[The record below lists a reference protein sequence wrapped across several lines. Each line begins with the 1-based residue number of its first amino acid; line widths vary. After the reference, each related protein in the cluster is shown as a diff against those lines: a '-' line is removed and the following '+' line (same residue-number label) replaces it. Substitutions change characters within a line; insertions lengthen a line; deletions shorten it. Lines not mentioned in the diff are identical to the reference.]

1 MPETPSFTVYR
12 ASAGSGKTHTLV
24 KEYLRLAL
32 GEKNNPMLFRQI
44 LAITF
49 TNKAAAEMKERVIS
63 CLHDLGK
70 DGNIHS
76 MKEDLC
82 TSLSV
87 DEKELSRRG
96 RSCLSAILHHYSDFS
111 IGTIDSFMHRVVKSF
126 AYDLK
131 LPINFQVEIDADVLL
146 NQAIDKV
153 LNKAG
158 SDKQLTEALKIFA
171 EKKTDSDKYM
181 RIEKDLFDLSLDLL
195 KENSADSIKK
205 LQHLDI
211 GAFTSIKNQ
220 VQKEASEFAN
230 QISSCAKAGY
240 SKIKEAGLEINDFY
254 QPSRGVGSFFYKQM
268 DFKPGDLFD
277 INSYVQKAYNSDL
290 WYGNKTSREIADK
303 IDQISG
309 ELKQIL
315 EKFIQLKADSYPDYL
330 INLEI
335 LDQID
340 AIAILNEISRS
351 IDEIRNEEQ
360 TMHISEFNRRVAE
373 VVLKEPA
380 PFVFE
385 RLGEKYRHFLIDEFQ
400 DTSILQW
407 QNILPLIHDGLSS
420 SFTSIIVGDP
430 KQAIYRFR
438 GGEVEQFTSL
448 PQPFPETINEV
459 QKERYGQLNSM
470 YSLKNLETNRRSTE
484 IIVTFNNQFF
494 KHLSAKYL
502 PENLQKVYED
512 NTQKFL
518 PEKSGGTL
526 AIKTLDFSSKPNKEQ
541 KNEIIYSEIY
551 DLIQNIV
558 NEGRFSFNEIAVLV
572 RDNKSSSQLA
582 SYLIENDIP
591 VISGESLLVKYAPEV
606 RMIVCW
612 MHIVTQTEVSVFL
625 FEVLELLFEADSIHF
640 NSRNELIE
648 AFNQHPNDPEF
659 WISKF
664 DLGIN
669 LNKLKTLPV
678 TEFCYE
684 ICRRLKYSVQSNPYL
699 QFFLELV
706 WQSAKSESADISVFL
721 ETWYEK
727 ADKLSISI
735 PEDANGVRLLTIH
748 KSKGLQFPVVILSAF
763 ESSRSGMGSVWLED
777 KQILPQELNSFKF
790 NLNKKMSESRI
801 AHLVDSELERTM
813 LDRINLL
820 YVATTRPENRLYIL
834 TSKVESDDLKKNEN
848 PGWDVMIND
857 FISKTDWIIDKDSGY
872 YLISGNENQSHQK
885 PKNKLKIRTSIDYL
899 SGDWKNKIRI
909 TRNKSLE
916 IELSEINEAI
926 EEGNL
931 VHQFL
936 SMVNSEENIDTA
948 LSSLITQGLINKN
961 EESLL
966 LEYAHKLF
974 NIPEIH
980 HLFTQHEK
988 IINEHEFMSETGRIL
1003 RPDKVI
1009 QLKNEIVVL
1018 DFKTGSERKSDLIQ
1032 VTNYINSLGNL
1043 YGLPAR
1049 GILIYLKNEP
1059 EIRHISA

>member
-1 MPETPSFTVYR
+1 MPETSSFTVYR

-32 GEKNNPMLFRQI
+32 GEKENSMLFRQI

-70 DGNIHS
+70 DGNRHS

-82 TSLSV
+82 SSLNI
-87 DEKELSRRG
+87 DEKELSARCRN
-96 RSCLSAILHHYSDFS
+96 CLSAILHHYSDFS

-158 SDKQLTEALKIFA
+158 SDKQLTKALKIFA
-171 EKKTDSDKYM
+171 EKKTDSDKFM

-195 KENSADSIKK
+195 RENSADSIKK

-211 GAFTSIKNQ
+211 NDFTSIKNQ
-220 VQKEASEFAN
+220 IQSEAAEFAN
-230 QISSCAKAGY
+230 QISTLAKSAY
-240 SKIKEAGLEINDFY
+240 SKIKDAGLEINDFY
-254 QPSRGVGSFFYKQM
+254 QSSRGVGDFFHKNR
-268 DFKPGDLFD
+268 DFKTGDFLKL
-277 INSYVQKAYNSDL
+277 NSYVLKAYDLNL
-290 WYGNKTSREIADK
+290 WYGNKVSSEIASK
-303 IDQISG
+303 IDQIAD
-309 ELKQIL
+309 ELNQIL
-315 EKFIQLKADSYPDYL
+315 RKLIQLKTDSYPDYL
-330 INLEI
+330 INLEM

-360 TMHISEFNRRVAE
+360 TMHISEFNRRVAD

-400 DTSILQW
+400 DTSVLQW

-420 SFTSIIVGDP
+420 NFTSIIVGDP

-448 PQPFPETINEV
+448 PQPYPETINEI
-459 QKERYGQLNSM
+459 QKERYSQLNSM

-484 IIVTFNNQFF
+484 TIVTFNNLFYR
-494 KHLSAKYL
+494 HLSDKYL
-502 PENLQKVYED
+502 PDHLQRVYDENS
-512 NTQKFL
+512 QKFL
-518 PEKSGGTL
+518 PEKTGGTL
-526 AIKTLDFSSKPNKEQ
+526 GIKTLDFSTNPNKEQ
-541 KNEIIYSEIY
+541 KNELIFSEIY
-551 DLIQNIV
+551 DLIKKIIS
-558 NEGRFSFNEIAVLV
+558 EGRFSYSEIAVLL

-582 SYLIENDIP
+582 SYLIDNEIP

-612 MHIVTQTEVSVFL
+612 MHIVTQTEVSVYL
-625 FEVLELLFEADSIHF
+625 FEILELLFESDKNYFS
-640 NSRNELIE
+640 SRNALIE
-648 AFNQHPNDPEF
+648 EFNQHPNNPEF
-659 WISKF
+659 WINKF
-664 DLGIN
+664 DLGID

-684 ICRRLKYSVQSNPYL
+684 ICRCLEYSVQSNPYL
-699 QFFLELV
+699 QFFLEMV
-706 WQSAKSESADISVFL
+706 WHSAKTESADISVFL
-721 ETWYEK
+721 EIWYEK

-801 AHLVDSELERTM
+801 AHLVDAEQERTM

-820 YVATTRPENRLYIL
+820 YVATTRPENSLYIL
-834 TSKVESDDLKKNEN
+834 TSKVEPDELEKKEN
-848 PGWDVMIND
+848 PGWDIMIND
-857 FISKTDWIIDKDSGY
+857 FIYKTDWSIDSVTGFHIVSGKV
-872 YLISGNENQSHQK
+872 NQDTSK
-885 PKNKLKIRTSIDYL
+885 PKNRLNIRTSINYH
-899 SGDWKNKIRI
+899 SGEWKNKIRI

-916 IELSEINEAI
+916 FELSKPNEAI
-926 EEGNL
+926 EEGKL

-936 SMVNSEENIDTA
+936 SLVNSVQNIEPA
-948 LSSLITQGLINKN
+948 LSSLTAQGLINKN
-961 EESLL
+961 EEKLL
-966 LEYAHKLF
+966 RQYARKLF
-974 NIPEIH
+974 DLPEIDS
-980 HLFTQHEK
+980 LFKQNDQ
-988 IINEHEFMSETGRIL
+988 IINEHEFMSETGRLL

-1018 DFKTGSERKSDLIQ
+1018 DFKTGSERKSDFLQ
-1032 VTNYINSLGNL
+1032 VTNYINSLSNL
-1043 YGLPAR
+1043 YNMPAR
-1049 GILIYLKNEP
+1049 GILIYLRNDP
-1059 EIRHISA
+1059 EIRHVSA